1 MNSYSD
7 FSKSFPISL
16 CWHLCIVP
24 AGLGWTTRMPFI
36 IYFISQNTFY
46 CIFYLSWV
54 TKHILEIRKQKWS
67 TVLFSVMFT
76 VSVHGA
82 AGRLVTH
89 TCCHLLK
96 ACLTDLKYQLHH
108 LFSGL
113 SLTSP
118 SSGIRACFS
127 SWVRA
132 WFSPENSYDIKLKEL
147 RLVCPVDS
155 SPCSWVLVYPYSPT
169 SYPCSV
175 SHWLPYSFQVLES
188 DVNIAVLTQTL

>member
-7 FSKSFPISL
+7 VSKSFHISL

-24 AGLGWTTRMPFI
+24 AGLGWTTKMPFI

-46 CIFYLSWV
+46 CIFYLRWV

-67 TVLFSVMFT
+67 MVLFSIMFT

-89 TCCHLLK
+89 TCCHLPESLSHW
-96 ACLTDLKYQLHH
+96 LEVSVTPSFLRPIFN
-108 LFSGL
+108 FSKFWNK
-113 SLTSP
+113 SRVHDS
-118 SSGIRACFS
+118 C

-132 WFSPENSYDIKLKEL
+132 WFSPENSYAIKLKEL

-155 SPCSWVLVYPYSPT
+155 SPCSWFLVYPYSPI

-175 SHWLPYSFQVLES
+175 SHWLPYGFQVLE
-188 DVNIAVLTQTL
+188 